1 MSYNKNVQKA
11 RASVGKDEMERRT
24 EARIEARRKM
34 EAVYSSWSPAI
45 QGRVR
50 AVYSLLLNKGPQTVP
65 QLEEWIGVN
74 TSGVSKLM
82 NGMKDMGVVKAEKVD
97 EGDLRRSA
105 PLQWSVVADAE
116 VPAAWMRE
124 GRLSSETLHAHET
137 YVRPS
142 ATAKRPGP
150 GRRAPCDGTVG
161 FASESVIA
169 QSMAS
174 SKRVDVGSI
183 GPYEDLVVALAS
195 INLERSN
202 AEIKGWLR
210 ELTGLAERR
219 IREAKVKCP
228 ACGAVLETY
237 KVTGLR
243 CPRCRAEADGGTTEV
258 SLAMLGALIGLKE
271 GSA

>member
-1 MSYNKNVQKA
+1 MAYNKNVQKA
-11 RASVGKDEMERRT
+11 RASVGKDSMELKT
-24 EARIEARRKM
+24 EARRRA
-34 EAVYSSWSPAI
+34 ESVYSKWSPAL
-45 QGRVR
+45 QGGVR
-50 AVYSLLLNKGPQTVP
+50 AVYSLLLNRGPQTVP

-82 NGMKDMGVVKAEKVD
+82 NGMKDMGVVKVEKVD
-97 EGDLRRSA
+97 
-105 PLQWSVVADAE
+105 
-116 VPAAWMRE
+116 
-124 GRLSSETLHAHET
+124 
-137 YVRPS
+137 
-142 ATAKRPGP
+142 
-150 GRRAPCDGTVG
+150 
-161 FASESVIA
+161 ESVIA

-174 SKRVDVGSI
+174 SKRVDVSNV

-195 INLERSN
+195 ISLERSN

-219 IREAKVKCP
+219 IREAKVRCP

-258 SLAMLGALIGLKE
+258 SLAMLGALVKLKE
-271 GSA
+271 GRA

>member
-1 MSYNKNVQKA
+1 MAYNKNVQKA
-11 RASVGKDEMERRT
+11 RASVGKDSMELKT
-24 EARIEARRKM
+24 EARRRA
-34 EAVYSSWSPAI
+34 ESVYSKWSPAL

-50 AVYSLLLNKGPQTVP
+50 AVYSLLLNRGPQTVP

-82 NGMKDMGVVKAEKVD
+82 NGMKDMGVVKVEKVD

-105 PLQWSVVADAE
+105 PIRWSVVADAE
-116 VPAAWMRE
+116 VPAAWMRD
-124 GRLSSETLHAHET
+124 GRLSPETLHAHET
-137 YVRPS
+137 YVRPPAS
-142 ATAKRPGP
+142 AKRPGP
-150 GRRAPCDGTVG
+150 GRRAQCDGTVE
-161 FASESVIA
+161 FESVIA

-174 SKRVDVGSI
+174 SKRVDVGNV

-195 INLERSN
+195 ISLERSN

-219 IREAKVKCP
+219 IREAKVRCP

-243 CPRCRAEADGGTTEV
+243 CPRCRAEADRGSTEV
-258 SLAMLGALIGLKE
+258 SLAMLGALVKLKE
-271 GSA
+271 GRA